1 MPASRW
7 LTIPALVVAVATH
20 HLLRDGCGGPGDDAA
35 TGTVVSWNLRNFTAA
50 DHDVEA
56 MAATLAAVDA
66 PIIAVEEVL
75 DGDDLAAMLPTRR
88 VLLSQHGG
96 ARDQRLGVAIDER
109 VELLE
114 GPVEHRELEL
124 GGRVRP
130 AVEFLLREGGVRLR
144 LLVVHLKATPRGLP
158 QRRLQWAALAQLIA
172 RAQAVGGH
180 DALVVIGDFN
190 VTGDDDLAADDER
203 AALAQ
208 VLARVGLRAVVPDAG
223 CSAYW
228 DGRRRDAWLE
238 PSLLDLAFVG
248 GAVAAAPRLDP
259 LGACAR
265 HDCAPLRST
274 DAYPDRDLAGTS
286 DHCPML
292 LRWRTR

>member
-1 MPASRW
+1 MSPPRW
-7 LTIPALVVAVATH
+7 LTITALVAAVATH
-20 HLLRDGCGGPGDDAA
+20 HGVREGCWRDRGAA
-35 TGTVVSWNLRNFTAA
+35 TDGTVVTWNLRNFTAA
-50 DHDVEA
+50 DHDVAA
-56 MAATLAAVDA
+56 MAATLAEVDA
-66 PIIAVEEVL
+66 PIVAVEEVL
-75 DGDDLAAMLPTRR
+75 DAEALATMLPGRR

-96 ARDQRLGVAIDER
+96 ARDQRLGLAIADH

-114 GPVEHRELEL
+114 GPREHRELEL

-130 AVEFLLREGGVRLR
+130 AVEFLLREGDTRLR
-144 LLVVHLKATPRGLP
+144 VVVVHLKATPRGLP
-158 QRRLQWAALAQLIA
+158 QRRLQWAALAQVIA
-172 RAQAVGGH
+172 RAAASGDH
-180 DALVVIGDFN
+180 DAIVVIGDFN
-190 VTGDDDLAADDER
+190 VTGDDDLSADDER
-203 AALAQ
+203 AALSS
-208 VLARVGLRAVVPDAG
+208 VLARVGLRAVVPAAG

-248 GAVAAAPRLDP
+248 GAVAAAPSLEP

-265 HDCAPLRST
+265 HGCAPLRST

-292 LRWRTR
+292 LRWRPP